1 MWTTLALL
9 SALNGTPAQAG
20 QLELKNVRYTY
31 GILGQERKETPYLPG
46 DVVVVAFDIVGLKVG
61 PDGQV
66 HYSMSTELTGKEKDP
81 GTGKPKI
88 LFRKDPQ
95 NLVTVNTL
103 GGTRLPSIAYTE
115 IGTKTDAGEYT
126 MTVVVTDV
134 AAKASVKLERKFEV
148 KPTQFGI
155 VRPGFTY
162 IDMNERGAGGTQIA
176 PPVAVPGQSLQLNF
190 AVVGFTLDKTEKMLP
205 KVSVKMEILD
215 ESGKPVLEKPFTGVA
230 VNLEKEFKDLGV
242 CPFQFPM
249 QINRSGKFKIMLTA
263 KDEHTGKSA
272 TQTLDLKVIEVN

>member
-1 MWTTLALL
+1 MWTMLALM
-9 SALNGTPAQAG
+9 SALNATPAQAG

-46 DVVVVAFDIVGLKVG
+46 DVVVIAFDIEGLKVA
-61 PDGQV
+61 PNGQV
-66 HYSMSTELTGKEKDP
+66 QYSMSTELTGKEKDP
-81 GTGKPKI
+81 GTNKPKV

-103 GGTRLPSIAYTE
+103 GGSRLPSIAYTE
-115 IGTKTDAGEYT
+115 IGVKTDPGEYT

-134 AAKASVKLERKFEV
+134 AAKATVKLERKFEV
-148 KPTQFGI
+148 LRTQFGI

-162 IDMNERGAGGTQIA
+162 IDMNERGSGGTQIA

-190 AVVGFTLDKTEKMLP
+190 ALVGFELDKSEKQLA
-205 KVSVKMEILD
+205 KLSVKMEILD
-215 ESGKPVLEKPFTGVA
+215 ETGKPVLEKPFTGVA
-230 VNLEKEFKDLGV
+230 QELDAEYKNLRV
-242 CPFQFPM
+242 SPFRFPM
-249 QINRSGKFKIMLTA
+249 QINRSGKFKIVLSA
-263 KDEHTGKSA
+263 KDEITGKTA

>member
-1 MWTTLALL
+1 MWTMLALM

-31 GILGQERKETPYLPG
+31 GILGHERKEAPYLPG
-46 DVVVVAFDIVGLKVG
+46 DVVVIAFDIEGLKVAAN
-61 PDGQV
+61 GQV

-95 NLVTVNTL
+95 TLVAVNTL
-103 GGTRLPSIAYTE
+103 GGARLPSIAYTE
-115 IGTKTDAGEYT
+115 IGVATDPGEYT
-126 MTVVVTDV
+126 MTVVVNDV
-134 AAKASVKLERKFEV
+134 AAKTSVKMERKFEV

-162 IDMNERGAGGTQIA
+162 IDMNERGSGGTQIA

-190 AVVGFTLDKTEKMLP
+190 ALVGFQLKGDKQVPNL
-205 KVSVKMEILD
+205 SVQMEIQD
-215 ESGKPVLEKPFTGVA
+215 ETGKAVLEKPFTGVA
-230 VNLEKEFKDLGV
+230 QDLDAEFKKLV
-242 CPFQFPM
+242 VSPFRFPM
-249 QINRSGKFKIMLTA
+249 QINRSGKFKIVVTA
-263 KDEHTGKSA
+263 KDGHTGKTA
-272 TQTLDLKVIEVN
+272 TETLELTVVEVK